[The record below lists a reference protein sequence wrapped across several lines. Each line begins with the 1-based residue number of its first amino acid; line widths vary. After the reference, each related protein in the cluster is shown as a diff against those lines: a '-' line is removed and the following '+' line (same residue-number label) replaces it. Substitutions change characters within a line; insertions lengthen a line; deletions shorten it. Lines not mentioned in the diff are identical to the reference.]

1 MRLSPAELIALVD
14 AKETSPHRFLG
25 LHPLAG
31 GGLVARALFPW
42 ASACE
47 FVPDGPAKPV
57 PMTQLHASGVFEVEL
72 PGAALFRY
80 RFRVTYPDGVSR
92 LVDDPYRFLPT
103 ISEDDLFLIGKGDD
117 HRAHH
122 KLGSHVRT
130 LDGVLG
136 VSFAVWAPS
145 ARRVSVVGDHNL
157 WNGHAHPMR
166 NLGASGIWELFI
178 PGVHAGARYKY
189 EIVGPHDSTPF
200 LKTDP
205 YGLHFEPSPNH
216 AAIVCDLSKFIWND
230 AAWMEARRT
239 RDLRS
244 RPMSVYEVHLA
255 SWRRVPEEGGRVLG
269 YRELGQQLADYCV
282 KMGFTHVELMPPS
295 EHPFDGSWG
304 YQVTG
309 FYAPTHRFGSPLDF
323 MTMVDALH
331 RANIGVIVDWVP
343 AHFPRDFFA
352 LARFDGTHLYEHAD
366 PRLGEHQDW
375 GTLIFNYGRHEVRGF
390 LVCSALS
397 WLERFH
403 VDGLRV
409 DAVASMLYLDY
420 SRKAGE
426 WVPNRFGGRENIE
439 AIEFLK
445 QVNSLVRLYQPGVVM
460 IAEESTSFPGV
471 TKSVPEGGLGFD
483 FKWNMGWMH
492 DTLDYFRQDPLFR
505 KFNHDKLTFGMLYQ
519 WTESFVQ
526 SFSHDEVV
534 HGKGSLIGKMG
545 GGDDATKAANLRC
558 LLALQWSWPGKKTLF
573 MGCEF
578 GQFAEWKY
586 DASLDWHLLD
596 YPIHLGVQRLVADLN
611 KLYVADADLAENEL
625 RPESFNWLVADDGA
639 QSVLAF
645 ERRGRDCAW
654 TVAGNFTP
662 VERTYRLGVPFPGRW
677 EEALNT
683 DSKHYA
689 GHGLGN
695 LGGVEAESIPCQG
708 RPYSI
713 EVRLPGLSMVIF
725 RQSSAKPKA

>member
-1 MRLSPAELIALVD
+1 
-14 AKETSPHRFLG
+14 
-25 LHPLAG
+25 
-31 GGLVARALFPW
+31 
-42 ASACE
+42 
-47 FVPDGPAKPV
+47 
-57 PMTQLHASGVFEVEL
+57 MTL
-72 PGAALFRY
+72 
-80 RFRVTYPDGVSR
+80 
-92 LVDDPYRFLPT
+92 
-103 ISEDDLFLIGKGDD
+103 
-117 HRAHH
+117 
-122 KLGSHVRT
+122 
-130 LDGVLG
+130 
-136 VSFAVWAPS
+136 
-145 ARRVSVVGDHNL
+145 
-157 WNGHAHPMR
+157 
-166 NLGASGIWELFI
+166 
-178 PGVHAGARYKY
+178 
-189 EIVGPHDSTPF
+189 
-200 LKTDP
+200 
-205 YGLHFEPSPNH
+205 
-216 AAIVCDLSKFIWND
+216 
-230 AAWMEARRT
+230 
-239 RDLRS
+239 
-244 RPMSVYEVHLA
+244 
-255 SWRRVPEEGGRVLG
+255 
-269 YRELGQQLADYCV
+269 
-282 KMGFTHVELMPPS
+282 
-295 EHPFDGSWG
+295 
-304 YQVTG
+304 
-309 FYAPTHRFGSPLDF
+309 
-323 MTMVDALH
+323 VDALH
-331 RANIGVIVDWVP
+331 RADVGVIVDWVP

-426 WVPNRFGGRENIE
+426 WIPNRFGGRENIE
-439 AIEFLK
+439 AIEFLR
-445 QVNSLVRLYQPGVVM
+445 QVNSLVHLYQPGVAM

-492 DTLDYFRQDPLFR
+492 DTLDYFKQDPLFR
-505 KFNHDKLTFGMLYQ
+505 KFHHDKLTFGMLYQ
-519 WTESFVQ
+519 WSEAFVQ

-534 HGKGSLIGKMG
+534 HGKGSLIGKMS

-558 LLALQWSWPGKKTLF
+558 LLALQWSWPGKKSLF

-611 KLYVADADLAENEL
+611 KLYAADAELASNEL
-625 RPESFNWLVADDGA
+625 RSESFAWLVADDGA

-645 ERRGRDCAW
+645 ERRGGEQAW

-683 DSKHYA
+683 DSAHYA

-695 LGGVEAESIPCQG
+695 LGGVVAEAIPCQG

-725 RQSSAKPKA
+725 RRSSAKAKR

>member
-1 MRLSPAELIALVD
+1 
-14 AKETSPHRFLG
+14 
-25 LHPLAG
+25 
-31 GGLVARALFPW
+31 
-42 ASACE
+42 
-47 FVPDGPAKPV
+47 
-57 PMTQLHASGVFEVEL
+57 
-72 PGAALFRY
+72 
-80 RFRVTYPDGVSR
+80 
-92 LVDDPYRFLPT
+92 
-103 ISEDDLFLIGKGDD
+103 
-117 HRAHH
+117 
-122 KLGSHVRT
+122 
-130 LDGVLG
+130 
-136 VSFAVWAPS
+136 
-145 ARRVSVVGDHNL
+145 
-157 WNGHAHPMR
+157 MR
-166 NLGASGIWELFI
+166 NLGASGIWEIFI
-178 PGVHAGARYKY
+178 PGLAAGARYKY
-189 EIVGPHDSTPF
+189 EIVGPHDTTPF

-205 YGLHFEPSPNH
+205 YALHFEPSPNH
-216 AAIVCDLSKFIWND
+216 AAIVCDLSGFVWHD
-230 AAWMEARRT
+230 AAWLEARRQ

-255 SWRRVPEEGGRVLG
+255 SWRRVPEEGGRVLN
-269 YRELGQQLADYCV
+269 YRELGEQLAAYCV
-282 KMGFTHVELMPPS
+282 QMGFTHVELMPPS

-323 MTMVDALH
+323 MTLVDALH
-331 RANIGVIVDWVP
+331 RADVGVIVDWVP

-426 WVPNRFGGRENIE
+426 WIPNRFGGRENIE
-439 AIEFLK
+439 AIEFLR
-445 QVNSLVRLYQPGVVM
+445 QVNSLVHLYQPGVAM

-492 DTLDYFRQDPLFR
+492 DTLDYFKQDPLFR

-519 WTESFVQ
+519 WSEAFVQ

-534 HGKGSLIGKMG
+534 HGKGSLIGKMS

-586 DASLDWHLLD
+586 DASLDWHLLE
-596 YPIHLGVQRLVADLN
+596 YPLHLGVQRLVADLN
-611 KLYVADADLAENEL
+611 KLYLADADLAANEL
-625 RPESFNWLVADDGA
+625 RPESFGWLVADDGA

-645 ERRGRDCAW
+645 ERRGGEQAW

-683 DSKHYA
+683 DSAHYA

-695 LGGVEAESIPCQG
+695 LGGVVAEAIPCQG

-725 RQSSAKPKA
+725 RRSSAKPKK